1 MSVTGTTRPFAYN
14 PSLSPISG
22 TTEYGDIV
30 VGDINTDYSSDYG
43 GLKWWGG
50 PLETDYLGYVIGN
63 ARPSGQPVPPG
74 VVGTGSVG
82 FWRSKY
88 HTDQSFL
95 DLANYIGAKNG
106 QPPFATTADA
116 ENWLQSNGYYTS
128 FNLPTPTPT
137 VTQTGTA
144 SVTPTP
150 TVTPTQTI
158 TRTPT
163 RTPAAT
169 PTPTPTSYTPNS
181 YLFYR
186 PDGGIPQA
194 PQNNGDLMLVDV
206 GNVVTYNPNDSVE
219 IVFTAIDKSGT
230 SHPQYNDLLTYGGAI
245 TLTQGSN
252 TYTASGDSGFFNY
265 TVNPGFPSYYTASYL
280 DVIQSSANP
289 FVSGVTIFLTA
300 SVFYPV
306 TPTPTE
312 TQIPTPSITP
322 TQTLTPTT
330 TSTPTPSV
338 TNTQTPTN
346 TTTNTTTTTPTPSI
360 TATQTVTPTPSITPT
375 QTLTP
380 TTTTTPTPTPTEPY
394 FLLFEDSSIAT
405 AENND
410 NIEIDVI

>member
-30 VGDINTDYSSDYG
+30 VGDINTDYSSNYG

-106 QPPFATTADA
+106 QTPFATTADA

-137 VTQTGTA
+137 STMAFT
-144 SVTPTP
+144 STPTP
-150 TVTPTQTI
+150 TVTSTQT
-158 TRTPT
+158 
-163 RTPAAT
+163 
-169 PTPTPTSYTPNS
+169 
-181 YLFYR
+181 
-186 PDGGIPQA
+186 Q
-194 PQNNGDLMLVDV
+194 
-206 GNVVTYNPNDSVE
+206 
-219 IVFTAIDKSGT
+219 
-230 SHPQYNDLLTYGGAI
+230 
-245 TLTQGSN
+245 
-252 TYTASGDSGFFNY
+252 
-265 TVNPGFPSYYTASYL
+265 
-280 DVIQSSANP
+280 
-289 FVSGVTIFLTA
+289 
-300 SVFYPV
+300 
-306 TPTPTE
+306 
-312 TQIPTPSITP
+312 
-322 TQTLTPTT
+322 
-330 TSTPTPSV
+330 
-338 TNTQTPTN
+338 
-346 TTTNTTTTTPTPSI
+346 TPTPSI
-360 TATQTVTPTPSITPT
+360 TASQTVTPTITQTPTNTNTPSATVTNTPTTTATPTPSITASQTITPTPSITPT

-380 TTTTTPTPTPTEPY
+380 TTTATPTPTQTPQF

-410 NIEIDVI
+410 NIEIDII